1 MERFDEMLQKEPSLG
16 YVYRLARESKR
27 MLEATL
33 HGDTQV
39 MEQILEYAH
48 NTETPLL
55 SYNHE
60 IELSAIVNLVYLS
73 ARDQYR
79 VEREDK
85 AGKGY
90 VDFIFYPIRESD
102 DAIILELKVDHTP
115 DETIAQIKEKEYALR
130 LKGKLAAKIHHTGR
144 ILLLGLV
151 TIREPKNIDAK

>member
-1 MERFDEMLQKEPSLG
+1 
-16 YVYRLARESKR
+16 

-79 VEREDK
+79 VEERIKQEK
-85 AGKGY
+85 AM
-90 VDFIFYPIRESD
+90 
-102 DAIILELKVDHTP
+102 
-115 DETIAQIKEKEYALR
+115 
-130 LKGKLAAKIHHTGR
+130 
-144 ILLLGLV
+144 
-151 TIREPKNIDAK
+151 

>member
-1 MERFDEMLQKEPSLG
+1 
-16 YVYRLARESKR
+16 
-27 MLEATL
+27 
-33 HGDTQV
+33 

-115 DETIAQIKEKEYALR
+115 EEAIAQIKEKEYALR
-130 LKGKLAAKIHHTGR
+130 LKGKFGSQNSSHRANFW
-144 ILLLGLV
+144 LLGLV
-151 TIREPKNIDAK
+151 TIREPKKHRCKVEKLKG